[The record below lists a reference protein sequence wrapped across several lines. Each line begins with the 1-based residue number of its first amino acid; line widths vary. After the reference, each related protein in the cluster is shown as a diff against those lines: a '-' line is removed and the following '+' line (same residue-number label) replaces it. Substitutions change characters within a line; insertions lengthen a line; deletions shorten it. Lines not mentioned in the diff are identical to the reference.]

1 MAKEPVKKTTA
12 KAAAAKKA
20 TAKKQA
26 SKAAAPE
33 KAAAKKASVKT
44 AAVKKAAAKKAPVRN
59 AAVKKAAAKKT
70 PVKTA
75 AVKKAAAK
83 KAPVKNA
90 AVKKS
95 SAKAARKGKKNVSG
109 YGGGS
114 VDVVMSVD
122 QVAREAASIAANAPT
137 IPELEKLAN
146 KDHYLSINNLRA
158 GYGKMEILHEFS
170 LRIGRGQSLC
180 LIGPNGAGKSTVLHS
195 IFGFTNIFSGSI
207 VVDGKDVTALT
218 PSQKLS
224 EAGIAYILQD
234 KSVFP
239 QMTVEE
245 NLLMGG
251 FLKDRPAEAKAAAE
265 MVFDKYS
272 RLADRRDKPAGVLSG
287 GERRLL
293 EISRALVMQPQVL
306 LVDEPSIG
314 LEPRFIDMV
323 FEILDDLQ
331 KKDGKTIIMV
341 EQNAK
346 KGLAFA
352 DIGYVLVSGET
363 AIADMGND
371 LLENPDVGRLFLG
384 G

>member
-1 MAKEPVKKTTA
+1 
-12 KAAAAKKA
+12 
-20 TAKKQA
+20 
-26 SKAAAPE
+26 
-33 KAAAKKASVKT
+33 
-44 AAVKKAAAKKAPVRN
+44 
-59 AAVKKAAAKKT
+59 
-70 PVKTA
+70 
-75 AVKKAAAK
+75 
-83 KAPVKNA
+83 
-90 AVKKS
+90 
-95 SAKAARKGKKNVSG
+95 
-109 YGGGS
+109 
-114 VDVVMSVD
+114 MSVD
-122 QVAREAASIAANAPT
+122 QVAKEAEAISASAPE
-137 IPELEKLAN
+137 INKLAELAEN
-146 KDHYLSINNLRA
+146 KDFLAINNLKA
-158 GYGKMEILHEFS
+158 GYGKMEILHDFN
-170 LRIGRGQSLC
+170 LKIAKGQSLC

-207 VVDGKDVTALT
+207 IVDGQDVTKLT
-218 PSQKLS
+218 PSQKLAK
-224 EAGIAYILQD
+224 AGIAYILQD

-251 FLKDRPAEAKAAAE
+251 FLKNKPAEAKIAAE

-272 RLADRRDKPAGVLSG
+272 RLAERRYQPANVLSG

-293 EISRALVMQPQVL
+293 EISRALVMQPNIL

-323 FEILDDLQ
+323 FSILGDLQ
-331 KKDGKTIIMV
+331 KKDGMTLIMV

-352 DIGYVLVSGET
+352 DIGYVLVSGQT
-363 AIADMGND
+363 AIAGTGDE